1 MNPLQWSK
9 SPVAVALCVSAVTAF
24 AVLFHKT
31 AQLWGLTNPVVV
43 TDKVTAFL
51 TLAGVAVTAGASLI
65 GFIARVRSKIQPL
78 TFSQAAADAAK
89 TSTTQALQAI
99 NEAAERTPEPGL
111 VLPPSV
117 IAAVTSAAASV
128 PPKQPEPQQT

>member
-1 MNPLQWSK
+1 M
-9 SPVAVALCVSAVTAF
+9 AF
-24 AVLFHKT
+24 MLVNVRGKQFTLDGK
-31 AQLWGLTNPVVV
+31 PVVATEPPIPADV
-43 TDKVTAFL
+43 VEHK
-51 TLAGVAVTAGASLI
+51 ASLK
-65 GFIARVRSKIQPL
+65 IAALAAAALK
-78 TFSQAAADAAK
+78 AADAAK